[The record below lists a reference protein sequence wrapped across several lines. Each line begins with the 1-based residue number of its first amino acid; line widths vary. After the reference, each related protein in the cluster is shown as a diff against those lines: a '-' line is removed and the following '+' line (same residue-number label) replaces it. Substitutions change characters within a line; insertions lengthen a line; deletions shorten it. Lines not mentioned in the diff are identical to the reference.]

1 MELGYM
7 NLSEKLY
14 RSLMTKLNFMLNVD
28 VTAQLKQE
36 SAVYWRILPAEGAHD
51 LNMLTSS

>member
-1 MELGYM
+1 
-7 NLSEKLY
+7 
-14 RSLMTKLNFMLNVD
+14 MTKLNFMLNVD